1 MEKHMRQALVI
12 GMLLVAASAYAQ
24 IQLVAALTGDGEPTP
39 VVTAATGTGSFVFN
53 DDLTEL
59 KYIVSYQGLSGTLT
73 AGGHFHVG
81 TPGRSGPIVKAIAL
95 SGDPASNTVSGTW
108 KTSDA
113 SQPLTPALVESLLT
127 GRVYVNFHTAANPGG
142 EIRGQ
147 VTLGTALQFV
157 ANLDGVQ
164 EIPQNTEL
172 GTGTGVFV
180 LSTDMSEIEYH
191 IAYQGLTGPLTAGG
205 HIHLGAAGRSGGI
218 VKQLASS
225 GDPASGLVQGSW
237 RSSDG
242 TQPFTPA
249 LLDSLIAG
257 KLYANFHT
265 AAHGG
270 GEIRGQ
276 LLLAGGTGFAA
287 KLEAG
292 NEVPAVT
299 EDGKGI
305 AYIILNAARTE
316 ARYAV
321 TYFGLTGTLTA
332 GGHFH
337 TGTADRTGPVVKGI
351 AVSGGAASATL
362 SGFWRRGDA
371 TQPLTTALAESLLSG
386 RLYINFHT
394 AAHGSGEIRGQWDMT
409 TGVGFSVSM
418 DGANEST
425 PVVTAARSSGYA
437 ILNGER
443 HDLRYR
449 FTYHGLSG
457 TLTAGGH
464 FHTGA
469 PGVPGPVVKAIASS
483 GDPAAGTV
491 GGDWSSSDA
500 TQPLTPAL
508 ADSIL
513 AGKIYANYH
522 TAANPGGEIRG
533 QLAFPTDAAT
543 GVDQDAANAPA
554 SFALFQNYPNPF
566 NPSTTISF
574 QLAEAGPVE
583 LTVYNLLGE
592 QVAQLVNEVKA
603 PGMHSVSFGGIAL
616 ASGTYFYQLR
626 DGRGQMQVRRMLLVK

>member
-1 MEKHMRQALVI
+1 MRQALLF
-12 GMLLVAASAYAQ
+12 GMLFVTACANAQ
-24 IQLVAALTGDGEPTP
+24 IQFIAALTGADEVPSVAT
-39 VVTAATGTGSFVFN
+39 TATGTGSFVFN
-53 DDLTEL
+53 EDLTEL

-81 TPGRSGPIVKAIAL
+81 TPGKSGPIVKAIAF

-108 KTSDA
+108 KMSDP

-127 GRVYVNFHTAANPGG
+127 GRIYVNFHTAAHPAG

-157 ANLDGVQ
+157 ADLDGVQ
-164 EIPQNTEL
+164 ETPQNNEL
-172 GTGTGVFV
+172 GTGTGVFAV
-180 LSTDMSEIEYH
+180 SPDLSEIEYS
-191 IAYQGLTGPLTAGG
+191 IAYRGLTGPLTAGG
-205 HIHLGAAGRSGGI
+205 HIHVGAVGKSGGI
-218 VKQLASS
+218 VKGIAVS
-225 GDPASGLVQGSW
+225 GDPASGIVSGKW

-242 TQPFTPA
+242 TQPFTSA
-249 LLDSLIAG
+249 LVDSLIAG

-265 AAHGG
+265 AAHPG

-276 LLLAGGTGFAA
+276 LVLAGGTGFAA
-287 KLEAG
+287 KLEAS

-299 EDGKGI
+299 ADGKGVG
-305 AYIILNAARTE
+305 YVILNATRAE

-337 TGTADRTGPVVKGI
+337 TGTAGRSGPVVKGI
-351 AVSGGAASATL
+351 AVNGGAASATL

-371 TQPLTTALAESLLSG
+371 SQPLTTALAESLLSG
-386 RLYINFHT
+386 RAYVNFHT
-394 AAHGSGEIRGQWDMT
+394 AANPSGEIRGQWNLT
-409 TGVGFSVSM
+409 TGIGFSVSM
-418 DGANEST
+418 DGADEST
-425 PVVTAARSSGYA
+425 PVVTAARSSGFA

-443 HDLRYR
+443 NDLRYR

-464 FHTGA
+464 FHAGA
-469 PGVPGPVVKAIASS
+469 SGVSGPVVKAIAFS

-508 ADSIL
+508 VDSLL
-513 AGKIYANYH
+513 AGKVYANYH
-522 TAANPGGEIRG
+522 TATNPAGEIRG

-543 GVDQDAANAPA
+543 GVAQVAANTPA

-566 NPSTTISF
+566 NPSTTIRF

-583 LTVYNLLGE
+583 LTVFNLLGQ
-592 QVAQLVNEVKA
+592 QVARLVDEVKA
-603 PGMHSVSFGGIAL
+603 PGTYAVNFNGIAL
-616 ASGTYFYQLR
+616 ASGTYFYQLQ
-626 DGRGQMQVRRMLLVK
+626 DGLGQMQVRRMLLMK